1 MRTTIVVCACL
12 AFALAAPAA
21 GQRAGAPACPT
32 SLPNRLSST
41 GEATQLITVVAEHRT
56 ATRGSLRLWQKADG
70 CWRPVAGP
78 WSAWLG
84 GRGVSADRR
93 EGDRTTP
100 VGSFGIGRTMYGVA
114 PNPGVRYRYRRI
126 VCGDWWVEDPRS
138 PYYNQFRHVRC
149 GSKPPFAVVSDD
161 LSRAGRPG
169 TRQRDLPP
177 RQYRQAHARV
187 HQPAARAA
195 RDDAPLA
202 ATGKRAPDRDRD
214 ARGLPPALTRAG
226 GDRPTNL
233 KLLPERRS
241 RAGKAKRSRRAAALE
256 GEQVDVQPHVA

>member
-1 MRTTIVVCACL
+1 MRTTIVACACL

-21 GQRAGAPACPT
+21 GSRPTAGCPA

-56 ATRGSLRLWQKADG
+56 STRGSLRLWRKADG

-161 LSRAGRPG
+161 LSRSPTAYRHFAFIRFNAGPVVPGRGSGIFLHASTGRPTLG
-169 TRQRDLPP
+169 CISL
-177 RQYRQAHARV
+177 
-187 HQPAARAA
+187 
-195 RDDAPLA
+195 PLA
-202 ATGKRAPDRDRD
+202 QLVTTLRWLRPASAPRI
-214 ARGLPPALTRAG
+214 AIGTPA
-226 GDRPTNL
+226 DF
-233 KLLPERRS
+233 RR
-241 RAGKAKRSRRAAALE
+241 L
-256 GEQVDVQPHVA
+256 